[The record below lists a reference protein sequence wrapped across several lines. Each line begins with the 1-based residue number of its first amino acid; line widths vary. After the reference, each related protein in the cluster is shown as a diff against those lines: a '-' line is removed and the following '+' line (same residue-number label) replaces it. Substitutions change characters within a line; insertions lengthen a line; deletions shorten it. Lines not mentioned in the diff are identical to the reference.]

1 MKIQD
6 NPYLPAGDQA
16 QLVRQLNQLIK
27 EIGTQL
33 NQLSEGQ
40 VVAAYNA
47 ATAAPTGSAVSYNQ
61 GDFIRNLTPSVLGTA
76 GSQYTI
82 LGWVCTVSGAP
93 GTFVACRALTG
104 T

>member
-6 NPYLPAGDQA
+6 NPYLPNGDQN
-16 QLVRQLNQLIK
+16 QLVRQLNQLLK

-40 VVAAYNA
+40 VVAVYNA
-47 ATAAPTGSAVSYNQ
+47 ATAAPTGSAVNYNQ

-76 GSQYTI
+76 GSQYVI
-82 LGWVCTVSGAP
+82 MGWVCTVAGAP
-93 GTFVACRALTG
+93 GTWVQSRTLTG